1 MWPGWLMGAR
11 VAGVSTAAYGGV
23 RAGHARPLLG
33 GEKGRVS
40 GRGKV
45 RRRGQDPSLQMEDS
59 MAADAK
65 CAGSL
70 KKAGIGAN
78 IAMMLLN

>member
-1 MWPGWLMGAR
+1 MLLFKIGGE
-11 VAGVSTAAYGGV
+11 AYRGV
-23 RAGHARPLLG
+23 RAGHARPLRG

-45 RRRGQDPSLQMEDS
+45 RRRGQDPSLRMEDS

-65 CAGSL
+65 CAGRACPAPTGSL

>member
-1 MWPGWLMGAR
+1 MLLLKIGGE
-11 VAGVSTAAYGGV
+11 AYGGV
-23 RAGHARPLLG
+23 RAGHARPLPG

-45 RRRGQDPSLQMEDS
+45 RRRGQDPSLRMEAS

-65 CAGSL
+65 RAGSL